1 MLTLAGILLALVAPA
16 AAQPVQVTLD
26 RAKTHI
32 DWTLGDVLH
41 TVEGTFQ
48 LKSDA
53 ILFDPKTGEASGQI
67 VVDAASGNSGNGTR
81 DGKMK
86 KEVLETARYSDIV
99 FAAKHVSGFVSGQES
114 LTIQVAG
121 NFTIHGG
128 MHDLTLTLPI
138 VVKNTAFEA
147 HAKFDVPYVNW
158 GMKDPSTL
166 FLKVD
171 KSVQISI
178 AAAGVLQPAGT
189 PQPSK
194 LASLSN
200 IDRTSCQR
208 QRFGPESSRVV
219 HVANNA
225 LSGANEYPNLLLAR
239 HQRRRCLEHH
249 EAIAAH
255 LREDLLAAEQA
266 HHQHLSKHRRMNR
279 AKRFE

>member
-1 MLTLAGILLALVAPA
+1 MHSIIARRSNLLARMLTLAAMSLALLAPA
-16 AAQPVQVTLD
+16 AAQQVQVTLD

-41 TVEGTFQ
+41 TVQGTFQ
-48 LKSDA
+48 LKSGA

-86 KEVLETARYSDIV
+86 KEVLETARCPDIV

-121 NFTIHGG
+121 NVTIHGG
-128 MHDLTLTLPI
+128 THDLTLTLPI
-138 VVKNTAFEA
+138 VVKKNTAIEA
-147 HAKFDVPYVNW
+147 RTKFDVPYVNW

-178 AAAGVLQPAGT
+178 AAVGELQPAG
-189 PQPSK
+189 
-194 LASLSN
+194 ASRSSN
-200 IDRTSCQR
+200 
-208 QRFGPESSRVV
+208 
-219 HVANNA
+219 
-225 LSGANEYPNLLLAR
+225 
-239 HQRRRCLEHH
+239 
-249 EAIAAH
+249 
-255 LREDLLAAEQA
+255 
-266 HHQHLSKHRRMNR
+266 
-279 AKRFE
+279 

>member
-1 MLTLAGILLALVAPA
+1 MIGHRSHLLARLLTLAGISLALIAPA
-16 AAQPVQVTLD
+16 AAQPVQVTFD

-41 TVEGTFQ
+41 TVQGTFQ
-48 LKSDA
+48 LKSGA

-86 KEVLETARYSDIV
+86 KEVLETTRYPDII

-114 LTIQVAG
+114 LTIQIAG
-121 NFTIHGG
+121 YFTIHGDT
-128 MHDLTLTLPI
+128 HDLTLTLPI

-178 AAAGVLQPAGT
+178 AAAGVLQPAST
-189 PQPSK
+189 HQPS
-194 LASLSN
+194 N
-200 IDRTSCQR
+200 
-208 QRFGPESSRVV
+208 
-219 HVANNA
+219 
-225 LSGANEYPNLLLAR
+225 
-239 HQRRRCLEHH
+239 
-249 EAIAAH
+249 
-255 LREDLLAAEQA
+255 
-266 HHQHLSKHRRMNR
+266 
-279 AKRFE
+279 

>member
-1 MLTLAGILLALVAPA
+1 MHSMIGRRCNLLARMLTLAAISLALLAPA
-16 AAQPVQVTLD
+16 AAQQVQVTLD
-26 RAKTHI
+26 RVKTHI

-41 TVEGTFQ
+41 TVQGTFQ
-48 LKSDA
+48 LKSGA

-86 KEVLETARYSDIV
+86 KEVLETARYPEIV
-99 FAAKHVSGFVSGQES
+99 FRAKHVSGFVSGQES

-128 MHDLTLTLPI
+128 KHDLTLTLPI
-138 VVKNTAFEA
+138 VVRNTAVEA

-178 AAAGVLQPAGT
+178 AAAGVLQPAG
-189 PQPSK
+189 
-194 LASLSN
+194 ASGSSN
-200 IDRTSCQR
+200 
-208 QRFGPESSRVV
+208 
-219 HVANNA
+219 
-225 LSGANEYPNLLLAR
+225 
-239 HQRRRCLEHH
+239 
-249 EAIAAH
+249 
-255 LREDLLAAEQA
+255 
-266 HHQHLSKHRRMNR
+266 
-279 AKRFE
+279 

>member
-1 MLTLAGILLALVAPA
+1 MHSMITRRSNLLARMLRLAGISLALIAPA
-16 AAQPVQVTLD
+16 AAQPVQVTFD

-41 TVEGTFQ
+41 TVQGTFQ
-48 LKSDA
+48 LKSGA

-86 KEVLETARYSDIV
+86 KEVLETARYPDIV
-99 FAAKHVSGFVSGQES
+99 FAAKHVSGFVSGQET

-121 NFTIHGG
+121 NFTIHGST
-128 MHDLTLTLPI
+128 HDLTMTLPI

-189 PQPSK
+189 PQPS
-194 LASLSN
+194 N
-200 IDRTSCQR
+200 
-208 QRFGPESSRVV
+208 
-219 HVANNA
+219 
-225 LSGANEYPNLLLAR
+225 
-239 HQRRRCLEHH
+239 
-249 EAIAAH
+249 
-255 LREDLLAAEQA
+255 
-266 HHQHLSKHRRMNR
+266 
-279 AKRFE
+279 